1 MRRNNCIDTWGVV
14 PQYLGSKQLSL
25 QSVGLLQATGPG
37 VENISHFQ
45 GKIVQRRKLHG
56 NQEKSKKEE
65 TLTAQRGGTSQNR
78 EILTG
83 LSGEA
88 PLERLFLF
96 LPASTNFAITAPS
109 DVSQ

>member
-1 MRRNNCIDTWGVV
+1 
-14 PQYLGSKQLSL
+14 LK
-25 QSVGLLQATGPG
+25 
-37 VENISHFQ
+37 HFQ
-45 GKIVQRRKLHG
+45 GKIVQRRNLHG

-78 EILTG
+78 SFTG

-96 LPASTNFAITAPS
+96 LLSSTNFAITALS
-109 DVSQ
+109 NVSQ